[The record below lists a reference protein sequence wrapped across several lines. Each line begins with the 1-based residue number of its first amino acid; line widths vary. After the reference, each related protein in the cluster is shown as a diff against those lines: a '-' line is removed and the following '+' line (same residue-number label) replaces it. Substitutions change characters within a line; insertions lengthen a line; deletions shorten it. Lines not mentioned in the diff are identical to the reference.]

1 MTAQLKRKFTISIVF
16 QHEKN
21 ERSSIRFDLLVGD
34 SIEWNHLAGNWI
46 TERAGEHSQLLID
59 FVPLRTAGQF
69 ACGFCLISIQLFSR
83 QLLCFFFA
91 VESFSLNYLEGAKLE
106 LTAVEP
112 ARE

>member
-16 QHEKN
+16 QHEKNN

-83 QLLCFFFA
+83 QLLCFFVAVFFA
-91 VESFSLNYLEGAKLE
+91 VESF
-106 LTAVEP
+106 
-112 ARE
+112 R